1 MFACCGA
8 VQRVVQE
15 LAGQVQ
21 VQVQGRCDQGDELL
35 LLLRQDRAQEELT
48 PRGCNKRTLKNN
60 HFGVG
65 SGFAKIDDGPYKIT
79 SFIYILA

>member
-35 LLLRQDRAQEELT
+35 LLLGQDRAQEELT
-48 PRGCNKRTLKNN
+48 PRGCNTRILKTIIDI
-60 HFGVG
+60 GVG
-65 SGFAKIDDGPYKIT
+65 SGFAKIDN
-79 SFIYILA
+79 SLC